1 MPREDSSLLLACH
14 ISVFVAADSFATR
27 LILEMMRI
35 DPGFRESSRA
45 ASRSVREKSFCA
57 ESALCL
63 RSVSVRTIDFGGL
76 TCHRWPCMLL
86 NVRCTVFSNPTLSAI
101 LFKTNKPGITCST
114 PTVPS
119 PTLQECSRKPPEAV
133 RKPSIRRPAE
143 YTAWSESSR
152 LGSPER
158 FPHGQLE

>member
-14 ISVFVAADSFATR
+14 ISVFVASDSFATR

-35 DPGFRESSRA
+35 DSVFRESSKA

-63 RSVSVRTIDFGGL
+63 RSVSVRTIAFGGL

-86 NVRCTVFSNPTLSAI
+86 NVRCTLFSNPTLSAR

-119 PTLQECSRKPPEAV
+119 PTLQECSRKPAEAV
-133 RKPSIRRPAE
+133 RKPSIRLPAE
-143 YTAWSESSR
+143 CTAWSGSNRESS
-152 LGSPER
+152 PEM
-158 FPHGQLE
+158 FPHERPE